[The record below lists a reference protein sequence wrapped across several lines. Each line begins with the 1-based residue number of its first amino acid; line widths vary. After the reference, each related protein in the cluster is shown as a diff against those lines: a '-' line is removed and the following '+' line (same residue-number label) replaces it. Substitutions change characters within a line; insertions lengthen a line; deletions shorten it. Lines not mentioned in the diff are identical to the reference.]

1 VVGFWELMF
10 VGKPDLLSPLDGG
23 GLSEVL
29 FWTIVLAP
37 ALPEEIASDDPQCG
51 KAQCQ

>member
-1 VVGFWELMF
+1 MTTDSHFLCFFSVVGFWELMF
-10 VGKPDLLSPLDGG
+10 VGKPDLLSPLGGG

-37 ALPEEIASDDPQCG
+37 ALP
-51 KAQCQ
+51 